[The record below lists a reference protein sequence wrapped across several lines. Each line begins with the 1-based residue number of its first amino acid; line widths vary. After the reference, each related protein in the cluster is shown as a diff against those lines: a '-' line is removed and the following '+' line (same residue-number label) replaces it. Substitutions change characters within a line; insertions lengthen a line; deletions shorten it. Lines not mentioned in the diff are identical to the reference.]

1 MILYQINVL
10 SKLISYFLFYYSPT
24 WWQPANSEKC
34 SEKNITYW
42 ISWTHENRLLENK
55 HEGYIG
61 FCFPDCCW
69 QYKWLKALGN
79 FDHAGTFQESV
90 ICLHLKMSLTLATMP
105 CTHRNLWTV
114 FELWLSQDWPL
125 LPYIICDGIE
135 KNSSSKQLVKHALV
149 LISYSVNGFIYLLDT
164 ISNKNNTLTIY
175 FTTAKLLD
183 KWFKTNTCV
192 FTTLWA
198 IFLETGTLP
207 SQGMKQIMC
216 IGKVSQL
223 KQGVFFHFLPQILTE
238 DRVHWKSQQQG
249 KRQQTRDSNCKHNR
263 SIVRITM

>member
-149 LISYSVNGFIYLLDT
+149 LISYSVNRGSSTYLIPSPTKTTHWPFI
-164 ISNKNNTLTIY
+164 
-175 FTTAKLLD
+175 
-183 KWFKTNTCV
+183 
-192 FTTLWA
+192 
-198 IFLETGTLP
+198 
-207 SQGMKQIMC
+207 
-216 IGKVSQL
+216 SQL
-223 KQGVFFHFLPQILTE
+223 PNCLTSGSRQTPAYSQHFEL
-238 DRVHWKSQQQG
+238 S
-249 KRQQTRDSNCKHNR
+249 S
-263 SIVRITM
+263 